1 MIVIIIKKS
10 DSKNMLPCFKIPTA
24 KYKLRRQKKWLF
36 LWLGKIYWVITLFN
50 QDLRLDCTMEK
61 KKEKKLEK
69 RNKKYSLYL
78 MSSIV
83 ENSFFNNIFTTQE
96 AIKV

>member
-1 MIVIIIKKS
+1 
-10 DSKNMLPCFKIPTA
+10 
-24 KYKLRRQKKWLF
+24 
-36 LWLGKIYWVITLFN
+36 
-50 QDLRLDCTMEK
+50 MEK